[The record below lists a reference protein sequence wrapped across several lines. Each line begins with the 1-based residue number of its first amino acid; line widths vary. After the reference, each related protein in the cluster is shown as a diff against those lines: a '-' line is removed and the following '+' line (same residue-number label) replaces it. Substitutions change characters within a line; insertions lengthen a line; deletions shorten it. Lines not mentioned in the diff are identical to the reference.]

1 MNLKLAILAILAIGL
16 LAVLNKSA
24 IEAFVLT
31 SGFIDFLPLIGILG
45 AIAIVLPFSTYVLG
59 SFDDRKDRERREER
73 LPASNSFQDTLERKG
88 IQVIDGQTS
97 ESLWAQRTIHY
108 SIDGFLKAT
117 EAHEIKVVLRPNQR
131 EYFYFPYQ
139 GYRHQTTVEAN

>member
-1 MNLKLAILAILAIGL
+1 MNLKLAILAILGIGL
-16 LAVLNKSA
+16 LTVLNKSA
-24 IEAFVLT
+24 IEAFVQSSMLLD
-31 SGFIDFLPLIGILG
+31 FIPLIGIL
-45 AIAIVLPFSTYVLG
+45 ATVAVVFG
-59 SFDDRKDRERREER
+59 SSLYLFDDRDAKSDKKEREQRM
-73 LPASNSFQDTLERKG
+73 PASNSFQQTLEREG

-108 SIDGFLKAT
+108 SMHGFLKAT